1 MNSITGRRPTNVSLP
16 GHLVEEAMALGINV
30 SQACESGLE
39 AALRNERERQWKA
52 DNKEAIESYNRW
64 VAEHGLPLDEFRQF

>member
-1 MNSITGRRPTNVSLP
+1 
-16 GHLVEEAMALGINV
+16 MALGINV